1 MKQENLGLLLKL
13 ISNYVNHCDDVQEAK
28 SFLRK
33 VAEYPNRSKL
43 TNKERVEMYW
53 HTVHALNA
61 GNEEADRVAFEI
73 RLKALCSSD
82 EELIEKIEY
91 LHKVI

>member
-1 MKQENLGLLLKL
+1 MKQENLGLLLRL
-13 ISNYVNHCDDVQEAK
+13 ISNYVNHCDDIQEAK

-33 VAEYPNRSKL
+33 VAEYPSRPKL
-43 TNKERVEMYW
+43 TDEEKDKMYW

-73 RLKALCSSD
+73 RLKALCSGD
-82 EELIEKIEY
+82 EEFIEKIEY
-91 LHKVI
+91 LHEVI